1 MVEGELWGTILRL
14 TLALAAGGLVGLER
28 SYHGRPAGF
37 REHTLVCISSCMLM
51 LLADYHVA
59 HVAAASHRDVF
70 LDPTR
75 MAQGIMTGIG
85 FLGAGAIVK
94 EGFAIRGLTT
104 AASIWMISAIGI
116 MIGMGYF
123 VAAAAA
129 TFATFNINYVF
140 RLIESRIRSEAYA
153 HFHVRCARG
162 EAFSEAE
169 LHAILAECGCQPS
182 GMSYSLGGDGRWF
195 EYRTLIKTL
204 DKQNLPA
211 LAEKLSGLPAV
222 SEFGIVPR
230 SD

>member
-1 MVEGELWGTILRL
+1 MAEGELIGTILRL
-14 TLALAAGGLVGLER
+14 SLALLAGGLVGLER

-51 LLADYHVA
+51 LLADYHVI
-59 HVAAASHRDVF
+59 HAAAATHQPIF

-104 AASIWMISAIGI
+104 AASIWMIAAIGI

-140 RLIESRIRSEAYA
+140 RLIESRMRSEFYA
-153 HFHVRCARG
+153 HFHVRFARG
-162 EAFSEAE
+162 EAPSETD
-169 LHAILAECGCQPS
+169 LRTVLRECGCVPS
-182 GMSYSLGGDGRWF
+182 GMSYGLVGEGRWF
-195 EYRTLIKTL
+195 EYQALIKTL
-204 DKQNLPA
+204 DKDSLHC
-211 LAEKLSGLPAV
+211 LAEKLSALSSV
-222 SEFGIVPR
+222 HEFGIAPR
-230 SD
+230 GD

>member
-1 MVEGELWGTILRL
+1 MAEGELLGTILRL
-14 TLALAAGGLVGLER
+14 TLALVAGGLVGLER

-51 LLADYHVA
+51 LLAEYHVI
-59 HVAAASHRDVF
+59 HIAAATQQAAF
-70 LDPTR
+70 IDPTR

-116 MIGMGYF
+116 MIGMGYY
-123 VAAAAA
+123 VAAGAA

-140 RLIESRIRSEAYA
+140 RLVESRMRSEFYA
-153 HFHVRCARG
+153 HFHVRFARDVAG
-162 EAFSEAE
+162 PADA
-169 LHAILAECGCQPS
+169 AAV
-182 GMSYSLGGDGRWF
+182 
-195 EYRTLIKTL
+195 RTLIKTL
-204 DKQNLPA
+204 DKSSLQR
-211 LAEKLSGLPAV
+211 LAEKLTAMTFV
-222 SEFGIVPR
+222 CEFGITPR